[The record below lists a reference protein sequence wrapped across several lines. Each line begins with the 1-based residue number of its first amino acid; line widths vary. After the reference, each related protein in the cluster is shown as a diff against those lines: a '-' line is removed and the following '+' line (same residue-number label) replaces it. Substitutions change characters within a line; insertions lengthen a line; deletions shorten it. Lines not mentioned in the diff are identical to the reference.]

1 MGILDLMLGSSSEGD
16 GATMSTSYVLA
27 KETHDEVSPVA
38 VRRVELEALREA
50 IVAFEAAPSLS
61 DHREELQEV
70 FDGFGDEAAVDVD
83 DLVERAETPRLAVE
97 PLLETWLE
105 QVPEGTDVGVVYLP
119 PGATADVEAFVALCK
134 RRSEH
139 EHDEFDL
146 PERFEAV
153 VTLLK
158 RLENAVE
165 GRYRAV
171 VHSDLVPTR
180 E

>member
-16 GATMSTSYVLA
+16 GASMATSYVLA
-27 KETHDEVSPVA
+27 EETHDEVYPVA

-50 IVAFEAAPSLS
+50 NDALEEAPSLGA
-61 DHREELQEV
+61 HREELQEV
-70 FDGFGDEAAVDVD
+70 FDGFGDEAAVDVEG
-83 DLVERAETPRLAVE
+83 LVERVETPRHAVE
-97 PLLETWLE
+97 PLIETWLE
-105 QVPEGTDVGVVYLP
+105 QVREGTDVGVVYLP
-119 PGATADVEAFVALCK
+119 PGATSDVEAFVALCK

-153 VTLLK
+153 VALLK
-158 RLENAVE
+158 RLENAAD
-165 GRYRAV
+165 GQYKAV
-171 VHSDLVPTR
+171 VHSDLVPSH